1 MEKKTKNEIKLGI
14 FVTISVALFIV
25 GIYFVG
31 KRQQLF
37 SNTFKV
43 SGTFR
48 DINGLQVGDNIR
60 FSGINVGI
68 VEEIEQITDTT
79 VRVDMVVVE
88 HARQFMKKN
97 AKAIIG
103 SDGLMGNKMV
113 SIIPG
118 TYGQA
123 MLTDNDSI
131 QTTQPLNLDD
141 ILLSVKTTAD
151 NAATITGH
159 LAIITQ
165 NIREGKGTIGKLI
178 MDSVLAENVSQAL
191 VNIKQ
196 GAGGFKQNMDAAS
209 HNILLRGYLKKKN
222 NEKEKAAEKV
232 KEEKEKKKK

>member
-14 FVTISVALFIV
+14 FVSISVALFIV

-37 SNTFKV
+37 SSTFHV
-43 SGTFR
+43 NGTFR
-48 DINGLQVGDNIR
+48 DISGLQVGDNIR

-68 VEEIEQITDTT
+68 VEGIEQVTDTT

-103 SDGLMGNKMV
+103 TDGLMGNK
-113 SIIPG
+113 IITITPG
-118 TYGQA
+118 AYGQA
-123 MLTDNDSI
+123 MLADNDSI

-151 NAATITGH
+151 NAATITDH

-165 NIREGKGTIGKLI
+165 NIAEGKGTIGKLV

-191 VNIKQ
+191 VNIRQ

-222 NEKEKAAEKV
+222 NAKEKAAEKV